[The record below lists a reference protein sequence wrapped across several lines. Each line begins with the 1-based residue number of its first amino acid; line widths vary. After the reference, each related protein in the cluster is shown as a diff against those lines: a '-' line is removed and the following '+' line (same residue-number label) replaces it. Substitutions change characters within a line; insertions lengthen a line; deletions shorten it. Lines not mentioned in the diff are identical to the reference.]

1 MSPGRTGPRSRFGR
15 SPLTG
20 KMITTSKLKRHGT
33 RHDWPQSRF
42 RINSTNFLDLFF
54 RPLRN
59 DNFTLMCAVVTR
71 CEGTKTLT
79 LKRIWCTLTV
89 LLTLTCSNSH
99 GQRHGRA
106 VVVGIGNGRHIGHL
120 RLTVRVRAGL
130 ACRGGHMKDEGG
142 GECAH

>member
-1 MSPGRTGPRSRFGR
+1 VRLSWQSGLPNFFTSLGAHRRQDFHVGLRFF
-15 SPLTG
+15 SV
-20 KMITTSKLKRHGT
+20 
-33 RHDWPQSRF
+33 RF
-42 RINSTNFLDLFF
+42 HSQI
-54 RPLRN
+54 
-59 DNFTLMCAVVTR
+59 VK
-71 CEGTKTLT
+71 G
-79 LKRIWCTLTV
+79 V

-142 GECAH
+142 GECTH